1 MPEMEAPRRV
11 AVVGGLRIP
20 FCRAGTHYAGKS
32 NKDMLTAVMRALVE
46 RYELKGQRLG
56 DVAAGATFKHS
67 RDWNLAR
74 EAVLD
79 SGLARDTPAF
89 DLQRACGTSLSACL
103 LIGHKIALGN
113 IEAGIGAGVDSI
125 SDMPME
131 YTDRLRRN
139 LLAASR
145 AKTLGRRLKAFARIR
160 PGDLKPRAPGVTEPH
175 TGLSMGQSCERMARA
190 WKVSRESQDKLAL
203 ASHKHAVEAWEKGF
217 YDDLVVPFAGAGR
230 DNNVRPDT
238 SLEKL
243 AKLRP
248 SFAHDSQA
256 TLTAGNSSPLTDGAA
271 GVLLA
276 SETWARE
283 RNLPVQAYLVDSEV
297 GAVNF
302 IDGDPGPDGL
312 LMAPAYAVSRLLERN
327 GLDFA
332 DFDFFEIHEAF
343 AAQVLCTLK
352 AWNDAGFSRE
362 RLGRAEP
369 LGKMDRDRLNVVG
382 GSVALGHPF
391 GATGARIVGTL
402 AKLLAEKGSGRG
414 LISICTGGGMGVTA
428 ILEAAKPASTQERGF
443 QPVASA
449 R

>member
-1 MPEMEAPRRV
+1 MNDTRTARRV
-11 AVVGGLRIP
+11 AIVGARRIP
-20 FCRAGTHYAGKS
+20 FCRAGTHYAAKS
-32 NKDMLTAVMRALVE
+32 NKDMLSAVMKALVE
-46 RYELKGQRLG
+46 QHELKGQRLG
-56 DVAAGATFKHS
+56 DVAAGATFKHP

-74 EAVLD
+74 EAALD
-79 SGLARDTPAF
+79 SGLARETPAM
-89 DLQRACGTSLSACL
+89 DLQRACGTSLSACI
-103 LIGHKIALGN
+103 LIGNKIALGN

-131 YTDRLRRN
+131 HTDNFRRSM
-139 LLAASR
+139 LVAGR
-145 AKTLGRRLKAFARIR
+145 AKTMGRRLKALAGIR
-160 PGDLKPRAPGVTEPH
+160 PRDLKPQAPGVTEPH

-203 ASHKHAVEAWEKGF
+203 ASHKRANEAWEKGF
-217 YDDLVVPFAGAGR
+217 YSDLVVPFAGAER
-230 DNNVRPDT
+230 DNNVRADT
-238 SLEKL
+238 SIEKL

-256 TLTAGNSSPLTDGAA
+256 SLTAGNSSPLTDGSA

-276 SETWARE
+276 SEKWARE
-283 RNLPVQAYLVDSEV
+283 RNLPIQAWLVDSEV

-302 IDGDPGPDGL
+302 IDGEPGPDGL

-327 GLDFA
+327 GLTFA

-352 AWNDAGFSRE
+352 AWKDAGFSRE
-362 RLGRAEP
+362 RLGRSEP
-369 LGKMDRDRLNVVG
+369 LGEIDREKLNTVG

-428 ILEAAKPASTQERGF
+428 ILEAAGD
-443 QPVASA
+443 
-449 R
+449 